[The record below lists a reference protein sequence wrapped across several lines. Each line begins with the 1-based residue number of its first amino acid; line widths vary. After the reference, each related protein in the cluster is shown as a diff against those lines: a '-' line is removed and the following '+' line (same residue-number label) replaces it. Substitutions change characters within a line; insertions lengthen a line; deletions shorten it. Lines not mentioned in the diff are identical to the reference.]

1 MIKLSEG
8 KLLAVV
14 ELSANIPSTDARN
27 KNWWGCRWYPQ
38 EEFICASWIFSR
50 VQNLCPAFVTADDLW
65 TQLDLAVG
73 LGAAVQDPSS
83 CNLL

>member
-27 KNWWGCRWYPQ
+27 KNW
-38 EEFICASWIFSR
+38 
-50 VQNLCPAFVTADDLW
+50 
-65 TQLDLAVG
+65 
-73 LGAAVQDPSS
+73 
-83 CNLL
+83 